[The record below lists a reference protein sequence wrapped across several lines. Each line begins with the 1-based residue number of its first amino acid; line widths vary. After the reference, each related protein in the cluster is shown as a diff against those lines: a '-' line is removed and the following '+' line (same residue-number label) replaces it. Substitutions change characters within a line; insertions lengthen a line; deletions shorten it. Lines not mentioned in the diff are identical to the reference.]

1 MFSNLFLLNSPDFSG
16 DKHCGTQLCS
26 DRTPSTAPSCHH
38 AGWVRAVG
46 VFLKTTSTQ
55 PTSRLN
61 EMTGS
66 HINKYIPFNTTVNV
80 SSTQFPLVCFKKCP
94 LPYQSWGVG
103 RFNRGGIEMKTADVV
118 LILGANAPPKSSA
131 KTLNMTHIWDH
142 GRTHVVS
149 ALEAQASLAS
159 K

>member
-1 MFSNLFLLNSPDFSG
+1 
-16 DKHCGTQLCS
+16 
-26 DRTPSTAPSCHH
+26 
-38 AGWVRAVG
+38 
-46 VFLKTTSTQ
+46 
-55 PTSRLN
+55 
-61 EMTGS
+61 
-66 HINKYIPFNTTVNV
+66 
-80 SSTQFPLVCFKKCP
+80 
-94 LPYQSWGVG
+94 
-103 RFNRGGIEMKTADVV
+103 MKTADVV